1 VADHD
6 ATLKRLPR
14 FAEPSTVPPAFLLTV
29 QEGPDRG
36 HSCRIEASHPGPIL
50 IGTSPACNFRL
61 SDRSVS
67 RRHVALEA
75 EGFCLRVRDLG
86 STNGTRVDNV
96 RLIEGMLSPGQSLA
110 IGGTIVHV
118 DVQPGSAAELSPELR
133 FGRVLGQSQ
142 EMRKLFPLFERLAG
156 SHFPVVIEGETGTG
170 KERLAESLHE
180 LGPRAE
186 GSFVVFDC
194 TAVPADLVEM
204 ELFGD
209 ARVGH
214 AGVFQRAHGGTLFF
228 DEIGDMDLATQPK
241 LLRAI
246 EAREVRPL
254 GSAQPLF
261 VDVRILVSTHR
272 DLDRDV
278 EEGRFRDDLFHR
290 LAVARVELP
299 PLRRRRGD
307 VTLLAKA
314 FAAEL
319 GSRRPLPD
327 ALLSRWESYAWPG
340 NVRELRNAVTRH
352 IALGDLSI
360 EEVPPPTAS
369 GDFLDAVVAA
379 SLPLPTARER
389 VVEEFERR
397 YVAHALQA
405 QGGNVSRAAAAS
417 GIAHRYFQALRKKR
431 GVARGDE

>member
-1 VADHD
+1 M
-6 ATLKRLPR
+6 
-14 FAEPSTVPPAFLLTV
+14 PPAFLLTV

-186 GSFVVFDC
+186 GS
-194 TAVPADLVEM
+194 
-204 ELFGD
+204 
-209 ARVGH
+209 
-214 AGVFQRAHGGTLFF
+214 
-228 DEIGDMDLATQPK
+228 
-241 LLRAI
+241 
-246 EAREVRPL
+246 
-254 GSAQPLF
+254 
-261 VDVRILVSTHR
+261 
-272 DLDRDV
+272 
-278 EEGRFRDDLFHR
+278 
-290 LAVARVELP
+290 
-299 PLRRRRGD
+299 
-307 VTLLAKA
+307 
-314 FAAEL
+314 
-319 GSRRPLPD
+319 
-327 ALLSRWESYAWPG
+327 
-340 NVRELRNAVTRH
+340 
-352 IALGDLSI
+352 
-360 EEVPPPTAS
+360 
-369 GDFLDAVVAA
+369 
-379 SLPLPTARER
+379 
-389 VVEEFERR
+389 
-397 YVAHALQA
+397 
-405 QGGNVSRAAAAS
+405 
-417 GIAHRYFQALRKKR
+417 
-431 GVARGDE
+431 